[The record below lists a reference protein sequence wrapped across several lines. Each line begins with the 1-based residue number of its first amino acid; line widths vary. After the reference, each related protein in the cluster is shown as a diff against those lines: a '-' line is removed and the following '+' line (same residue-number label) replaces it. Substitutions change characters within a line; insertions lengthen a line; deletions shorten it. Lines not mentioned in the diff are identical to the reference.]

1 MSSKHKC
8 TFLRFKSV
16 EIEFLSIIFW
26 NYTSKTVHRRSRFKF
41 NTTLAMRT
49 NFDLPKP
56 GVMSNGSTQCHT
68 RMIFLSFLLSNI
80 MTGLSNQ
87 YLELSLSVTVS
98 DYIREVYSECSPFAR
113 EFTPE

>member
-26 NYTSKTVHRRSRFKF
+26 NYTSKTVHQRSRFKF

-49 NFDLPKP
+49 YFDLPKP
-56 GVMSNGSTQCHT
+56 GVFVEWLQPTSHLCDIPEFSAVKYYDW
-68 RMIFLSFLLSNI
+68 SFKSI
-80 MTGLSNQ
+80 
-87 YLELSLSVTVS
+87 
-98 DYIREVYSECSPFAR
+98 P
-113 EFTPE
+113 